1 MTTREIQGHL
11 QEIYGVEVS
20 PSLISEITD
29 AVIEELA
36 ALGLDCG
43 PRRPISQPNMAKKRR
58 SKDFILYPSGLAG
71 IPIAYLLSNA
81 FS

>member
-29 AVIEELA
+29 AVMEEVK
-36 ALGLDCG
+36 GWQT
-43 PRRPISQPNMAKKRR
+43 QPLEP
-58 SKDFILYPSGLAG
+58 LYPILFLDALMVKMRHEGKVENRAV
-71 IPIAYLLSNA
+71 
-81 FS
+81 